1 MAIAAPPSSLSI
13 SAGSREAP
21 AFFSTTVLSST
32 PEMLKGMSRE
42 SAALTEEFD
51 AKRFISLKDFEG
63 ISLLDAPIEGLSTN
77 ELGRQRELK
86 VARITM
92 QTLGNIISEIH
103 VVGWRGNIEQSKR
116 DVKVHLKP
124 GGPIKEFEEEVK
136 SSNVGR
142 RDFRQG
148 FRDNVPEAERYTL
161 EGRNKWMW
169 GQGIMLLNGAE
180 SDEEIA
186 TSINAQL
193 QQIIE
198 LAPKQT
204 KGSEPVLVFAA

>member
-1 MAIAAPPSSLSI
+1 
-13 SAGSREAP
+13 
-21 AFFSTTVLSST
+21 
-32 PEMLKGMSRE
+32 MLKGMSRE